1 MKNFLDK
8 LVNTA
13 FNFQMETNYKRIK
26 SGKFLDINKKPYNI
40 KIVDEMISYFED
52 NEEYEKCQIL
62 MEFKKNILDHEN
74 NYMKKLC

>member
-26 SGKFLDINKKPYNI
+26 SGKFLDINKKPYNVN
-40 KIVDEMISYFED
+40 IVDKMISYFED

-62 MEFKKNILDHEN
+62 IEFKNNILDHEN